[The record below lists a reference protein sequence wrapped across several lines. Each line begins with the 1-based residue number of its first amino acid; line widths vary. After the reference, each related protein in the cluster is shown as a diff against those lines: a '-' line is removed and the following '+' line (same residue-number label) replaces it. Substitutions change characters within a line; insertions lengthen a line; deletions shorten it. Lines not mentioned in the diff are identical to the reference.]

1 MPRAKKEMTE
11 ESQQTENPVM
21 EQTPEIQQGTASQGE
36 HAAAAKHQD
45 EREAIHI
52 PRAVDGDTGPYFVS
66 VNGVNYLLPRGR
78 TSRVPKAVAEEIR
91 RSWAAQDA
99 WDDRAE
105 ALAANA
111 QA

>member
-1 MPRAKKEMTE
+1 MPRAKKDLTE
-11 ESQQTENPVM
+11 EQ
-21 EQTPEIQQGTASQGE
+21 PEIQQEAVSAS
-36 HAAAAKHQD
+36 QD
-45 EREAIHI
+45 EREALPKSQDEREEIFI
-52 PRAVDGDTGPYFVS
+52 NRALDGDTGPYFAS
-66 VNGVNYLLPRGR
+66 VNGVNYLLPRGK
-78 TSRVPKAVAEEIR
+78 TSKVPRAVAEEIR

>member
-1 MPRAKKEMTE
+1 MPRAKKDLTE
-11 ESQQTENPVM
+11 EQ
-21 EQTPEIQQGTASQGE
+21 PEIQQEAAPASQDE
-36 HAAAAKHQD
+36 QEMLSASQD
-45 EREAIHI
+45 EREEIFI
-52 PRAVDGDTGPYFVS
+52 NRALDGDTGPYFAS
-66 VNGVNYLLPRGR
+66 VNGVNYLLPRGK
-78 TSRVPKAVAEEIR
+78 TSKVPRAVAEEIR